1 MKKLLFAAV
10 LLLFAGLSFAQTM
23 NGGGVVMIHEY
34 KHTLEGDTLKNF
46 LKDYNEKITPLLLEQ
61 FPEAKDFRWVKGIG
75 VDNKGAL
82 AVLVRYES
90 LEDFRKYYNKDGT
103 PTEKGAAAYGAIMPV
118 FQELLEKYGE
128 MTFVVR
134 DWYIIP

>member
-10 LLLFAGLSFAQTM
+10 LLLIAGLSFAQTM
-23 NGGGVVMIHEY
+23 NGGGVVMIHEM

-46 LKDYNEKITPLLLEQ
+46 LKDYDEKITPLVLEQ
-61 FPEAKDFRWVKGIG
+61 FPEVKDFKWVKGIG
-75 VDNKGAL
+75 TDNKGAL
-82 AVLVRYES
+82 AVLIRYES

-103 PTEKGAAAYGAIMPV
+103 PTEKGGVAYGVIMPA
-118 FQELLEKYGE
+118 FQQLLEQYGE
-128 MTFVVR
+128 MTFVAR